1 MTYFWFQLWREWK
14 LSVAEIVN
22 FFPESNI
29 IFSGSW
35 VLILENIEKSYL
47 QENFYKLGWTI
58 KIFELDFFANIED
71 IYELTL
77 KSDLEAV
84 YEEILKYSEKSEWK
98 FKYSL
103 NLFWSKN
110 LKLENILKNTKK
122 IFKSKN
128 ISARYFNKDDWKN
141 LSSGQIIWNNIL
153 KKWFDFNLVD
163 LWGIFYFWKT
173 IQVQDIDS
181 YSKRDFSKN
190 RDMQVGML
198 PPKLCQIMI
207 NIWRKNIFKNIENLN
222 IYDPFV
228 GLATVLI
235 EALNMGI
242 LWVFW
247 SDLNEKMVDESRKN
261 ISDFIS
267 KNLLKNI
274 SFKIEKLNAKFINE
288 SEILQKEK
296 IDLIVTEWYLW
307 EIMTKKNISLD
318 RINKQKESL
327 LSIYSKFFEN
337 LAKVDFSWKIVICFP
352 FWELNG
358 KFIYFNEI
366 LEILNKFCVIE
377 NIFKN
382 SEINLSSKSGS
393 LLYKREKQLVWREI
407 FKLKIKKI

>member
-1 MTYFWFQLWREWK
+1 MNYFWFQLWREWK
-14 LSVAEIVN
+14 LSIAEILAI
-22 FFPESNI
+22 FPDSEI
-29 IFSGSW
+29 LFSGSS
-35 VLILENIEKSYL
+35 VLILWNILKEDIL
-47 QENFYKLGWTI
+47 VNFSKIWWTI
-58 KIFELDFFANIED
+58 KVFEL
-71 IYELTL
+71 ELQP
-77 KSDLEAV
+77 DLEAV
-84 YEEILKYSEKSEWK
+84 YSEILEYSQKSEWK

-141 LSSGQIIWNNIL
+141 LSSAQILGNSIL
-153 KKWFDFNLVD
+153 KKWFDFNIIN
-163 LWGIFYFWKT
+163 LWNIFYFGKT
-173 IQVQDIDS
+173 LEVQDIDS

-198 PPKLCQIMI
+198 PPKLCQMMI
-207 NIWRKNIFKNIENLN
+207 NIWKESKDCESKNV
-222 IYDPFV
+222 YDPFV
-228 GLATVLI
+228 WLGTVLI
-235 EALNMGI
+235 EALNMWI
-242 LWVFW
+242 PKVFW
-247 SDLNEKMVDESRKN
+247 SDLSEKMVDESRKN
-261 ISDFIS
+261 ISDFIN

-337 LAKVDFSWKIVICFP
+337 LAKVDFSWRIVICFP

-377 NIFKN
+377 NILKN
-382 SEINLSSKSGS
+382 SEINISSKSGS

>member
-35 VLILENIEKSYL
+35 VLILGNIEKSYL

-58 KIFELDFFANIED
+58 KILELDFFANIED
-71 IYELTL
+71 IYE
-77 KSDLEAV
+77 SILETA
-84 YEEILKYSEKSEWK
+84 LNTEWK

-103 NLFWSKN
+103 NLFWEKS
-110 LKLENILKNTKK
+110 LKLENILKKTKNLLK
-122 IFKSKN
+122 NKS

-141 LSSGQIIWNNIL
+141 LSSAQILGNSIL
-153 KKWFDFNLVD
+153 KKWFDFNIIN
-163 LWGIFYFWKT
+163 LWNIFYFGKT
-173 IQVQDIDS
+173 LEVQDIDA

-198 PPKLCQIMI
+198 PPKLCQMMI
-207 NIWRKNIFKNIENLN
+207 NIWKESKDCESKNV
-222 IYDPFV
+222 YDPFV
-228 GLATVLI
+228 WLGTVLI
-235 EALNMGI
+235 EALNMWI
-242 LWVFW
+242 PQVFW
-247 SDLNEKMVDESRKN
+247 SDLSEKMVDESRKN
-261 ISDFIS
+261 ISDFIN

-307 EIMTKKNISLD
+307 EIITKKNISLD

-327 LSIYSKFFEN
+327 LSIYLKFFES
-337 LAKVDFSWKIVICFP
+337 LAKTDFNWKIVICFP

>member
-14 LSVAEIVN
+14 LSIAELIN
-22 FFPESNI
+22 FFPKSEI
-29 IFSGSW
+29 IFCGSL
-35 VLILENIEKSYL
+35 VLILGNIEKSYL

-71 IYELTL
+71 IYE
-77 KSDLEAV
+77 SILETA
-84 YEEILKYSEKSEWK
+84 LNTEWK

-103 NLFWSKN
+103 NLFWEKS
-110 LKLENILKNTKK
+110 LKLENILKKTKNLLK
-122 IFKSKN
+122 NKS

-141 LSSGQIIWNNIL
+141 LSSAQILGNSIL
-153 KKWFDFNLVD
+153 KKWFDFNIIN
-163 LWGIFYFWKT
+163 LWNIFYFGKT
-173 IQVQDIDS
+173 LEVQDIDS

-198 PPKLCQIMI
+198 PPKLCQMMI
-207 NIWRKNIFKNIENLN
+207 NIWKESKDCESKNV
-222 IYDPFV
+222 YDPFV
-228 GLATVLI
+228 WLGTVLI
-235 EALNMGI
+235 EALNMWI
-242 LWVFW
+242 PKVFW
-247 SDLNEKMVDESRKN
+247 SDLSEKMVDESRKN
-261 ISDFIS
+261 ISDFIN

-337 LAKVDFSWKIVICFP
+337 LAKVDFSWRIVICFP

-382 SEINLSSKSGS
+382 SEINISSKSGS

>member
-1 MTYFWFQLWREWK
+1 MNYFWFQLWREWK
-14 LSVAEIVN
+14 LSIAEILAV
-22 FFPESNI
+22 FPDCEVL
-29 IFSGSW
+29 FSGNSI
-35 VLILENIEKSYL
+35 LILWNISKEDIST
-47 QENFYKLGWTI
+47 NFSKIGWTI
-58 KIFELDFFANIED
+58 KVF
-71 IYELTL
+71 ELTL

-98 FKYSL
+98 FKYRL

-128 ISARYFNKDDWKN
+128 ISARYFNKDDWKK

-173 IQVQDIDS
+173 IQVQDIDA

-198 PPKLCQIMI
+198 PPKLCQMMI
-207 NIWRKNIFKNIENLN
+207 NIWKESKDCESKNV
-222 IYDPFV
+222 YDPFV
-228 GLATVLI
+228 WLGTVLI
-235 EALNMGI
+235 EALNMWI
-242 LWVFW
+242 PQVFW
-247 SDLNEKMVDESRKN
+247 SDLSEKMVDESRKN

-337 LAKVDFSWKIVICFP
+337 LAKVDFPWRIVICFP

>member
-14 LSVAEIVN
+14 LSVAELIN
-22 FFPESNI
+22 FFPKSEI
-29 IFSGSW
+29 IFCGSW
-35 VLILENIEKSYL
+35 VLILGNIEKSYL

-71 IYELTL
+71 IYE
-77 KSDLEAV
+77 SILETA
-84 YEEILKYSEKSEWK
+84 LNTEWK

-103 NLFWSKN
+103 NLFWEKS
-110 LKLENILKNTKK
+110 LKLENILKKTKNLLK
-122 IFKSKN
+122 NKS

-141 LSSGQIIWNNIL
+141 LSSAQILGNSIL
-153 KKWFDFNLVD
+153 KKWFDFNIIN
-163 LWGIFYFWKT
+163 LWNIFYFGKT
-173 IQVQDIDS
+173 LEVQDIDA

-198 PPKLCQIMI
+198 PPKLCQMMI
-207 NIWRKNIFKNIENLN
+207 NIWKESKDCESKNV
-222 IYDPFV
+222 YDPFV
-228 GLATVLI
+228 WLGTVLI
-235 EALNMGI
+235 EALNMWI
-242 LWVFW
+242 SQVFW
-247 SDLNEKMVDESRKN
+247 SDLSEKMVDESRKN

-267 KNLLKNI
+267 KNWLKNI

-337 LAKVDFSWKIVICFP
+337 LAKVDFSWRIMICFP

>member
-35 VLILENIEKSYL
+35 VLILGNIEKSYL

-71 IYELTL
+71 IYE
-77 KSDLEAV
+77 SILETA
-84 YEEILKYSEKSEWK
+84 LNTEWK

-103 NLFWSKN
+103 NLFWEKS
-110 LKLENILKNTKK
+110 LKLENILKKTKNLLK
-122 IFKSKN
+122 NKS

-235 EALNMGI
+235 EALNMWI
-242 LWVFW
+242 PQVFW
-247 SDLNEKMVDESRKN
+247 SDLSEKMVDESRKN
-261 ISDFIS
+261 ISDFIN

-327 LSIYSKFFEN
+327 LSIYLKFFES
-337 LAKVDFSWKIVICFP
+337 LAKTDFNWKIVICFP

>member
-1 MTYFWFQLWREWK
+1 MNYFWFQLWREWK
-14 LSVAEIVN
+14 LSIAELLAV
-22 FFPESNI
+22 FPKSEI
-29 IFSGSW
+29 LFSGNSI
-35 VLILENIEKSYL
+35 LILWKLEKKDIL
-47 QENFYKLGWTI
+47 ENFYKLGWTI

-71 IYELTL
+71 IYE
-77 KSDLEAV
+77 SILETA
-84 YEEILKYSEKSEWK
+84 LNTEWK

-103 NLFWSKN
+103 NLFWEKS
-110 LKLENILKNTKK
+110 LKLENILKKTKNLLK
-122 IFKSKN
+122 NKS

-141 LSSGQIIWNNIL
+141 LSSAQILGNSIL
-153 KKWFDFNLVD
+153 RKWFDFNIIN
-163 LWGIFYFWKT
+163 LWNIFYFGKT
-173 IQVQDIDS
+173 LEVQDIDA

-198 PPKLCQIMI
+198 PPKLCQMMI
-207 NIWRKNIFKNIENLN
+207 NIWKESKDCESKNV
-222 IYDPFV
+222 YDPFV
-228 GLATVLI
+228 WLGTVLI
-235 EALNMGI
+235 EALNMWI
-242 LWVFW
+242 PQVFW
-247 SDLNEKMVDESRKN
+247 SDLSEKMVDESRKN

-267 KNLLKNI
+267 KNWLKNI

>member
-1 MTYFWFQLWREWK
+1 MSYFWFQLWREWK

-35 VLILENIEKSYL
+35 VLILGNIEKSYL

-71 IYELTL
+71 IYE
-77 KSDLEAV
+77 SILETA
-84 YEEILKYSEKSEWK
+84 LNTEWK

-103 NLFWSKN
+103 NLFWEKS
-110 LKLENILKNTKK
+110 LKLENILKKTKNLLK
-122 IFKSKN
+122 NKS

-141 LSSGQIIWNNIL
+141 LSSAQILGNSIL
-153 KKWFDFNLVD
+153 KKWFDFNIIN
-163 LWGIFYFWKT
+163 LWNIFYFGKT
-173 IQVQDIDS
+173 LEVQDIDS

-198 PPKLCQIMI
+198 PPKLCQMMI
-207 NIWRKNIFKNIENLN
+207 NIWKESKDCESKNV
-222 IYDPFV
+222 YDPFV
-228 GLATVLI
+228 WLGTVLI
-235 EALNMGI
+235 EALNMWI
-242 LWVFW
+242 PKVFW
-247 SDLNEKMVDESRKN
+247 SDLSEKMVDESRKN

-267 KNLLKNI
+267 KNWLKNI

-296 IDLIVTEWYLW
+296 IDLIITEWYLW

-337 LAKVDFSWKIVICFP
+337 LVKVDFSWRIVICFP

-407 FKLKIKKI
+407 FKLKIKI

>member
-35 VLILENIEKSYL
+35 VLILGNIEKSYL

-71 IYELTL
+71 IYE
-77 KSDLEAV
+77 SILETA
-84 YEEILKYSEKSEWK
+84 LNTEWK

-103 NLFWSKN
+103 NLFWEKS
-110 LKLENILKNTKK
+110 LKLENILKKTKNLLK
-122 IFKSKN
+122 NKS

-141 LSSGQIIWNNIL
+141 LSSAQILGNSIL
-153 KKWFDFNLVD
+153 KKWFDFNIIN
-163 LWGIFYFWKT
+163 LWNIFYFGKT
-173 IQVQDIDS
+173 LEVQDIDS

-198 PPKLCQIMI
+198 PPKLCQMMI
-207 NIWRKNIFKNIENLN
+207 NIWKESKDCESKNV
-222 IYDPFV
+222 YDTFV
-228 GLATVLI
+228 WLGTVLI
-235 EALNMGI
+235 EALNMWI
-242 LWVFW
+242 SQVFW
-247 SDLNEKMVDESRKN
+247 SDLSEKMVDESRKN

-288 SEILQKEK
+288 SEILKKEK

-407 FKLKIKKI
+407 LKLKIKKI

>member
-35 VLILENIEKSYL
+35 VLILGNIEKSYL

-71 IYELTL
+71 IYE
-77 KSDLEAV
+77 SVLETA
-84 YEEILKYSEKSEWK
+84 LNTEWK

-103 NLFWSKN
+103 NLFWEKS
-110 LKLENILKNTKK
+110 LKLENILKKTKNLLK
-122 IFKSKN
+122 NKS

-141 LSSGQIIWNNIL
+141 LSSAQILGNSIL
-153 KKWFDFNLVD
+153 KKWFDFNIIN
-163 LWGIFYFWKT
+163 LWNIFYFGKT
-173 IQVQDIDS
+173 LEVQDIDS

-198 PPKLCQIMI
+198 PPKLCQMMI
-207 NIWRKNIFKNIENLN
+207 NIWKESKDCESKNV
-222 IYDPFV
+222 YDPFV
-228 GLATVLI
+228 WLGTVLI
-235 EALNMGI
+235 EALNMWI
-242 LWVFW
+242 SQVFW
-247 SDLNEKMVDESRKN
+247 SDLSEKMVDESRKN

-407 FKLKIKKI
+407 LKLKIKKI

>member
-35 VLILENIEKSYL
+35 VLILGNIEKSYL

-71 IYELTL
+71 IYE
-77 KSDLEAV
+77 SILETA
-84 YEEILKYSEKSEWK
+84 LNTEWK

-103 NLFWSKN
+103 NLFWDKS
-110 LKLENILKNTKK
+110 LKLENILKKTKNLLK
-122 IFKSKN
+122 NKS

-141 LSSGQIIWNNIL
+141 LSSAQILGNSIL
-153 KKWFDFNLVD
+153 KKWFDFNIIN
-163 LWGIFYFWKT
+163 LWNIFYFGKT
-173 IQVQDIDS
+173 LEVQDIDA

-198 PPKLCQIMI
+198 PPKLCQMMI
-207 NIWRKNIFKNIENLN
+207 NIWKESKDCESKNV
-222 IYDPFV
+222 YDPFV
-228 GLATVLI
+228 WLGTVLI
-235 EALNMGI
+235 EALNMWI
-242 LWVFW
+242 PQVFW
-247 SDLNEKMVDESRKN
+247 SDLSEKMVDESRKN
-261 ISDFIS
+261 ISDFIN

-337 LAKVDFSWKIVICFP
+337 LAKVDFSWRIVICFP

-393 LLYKREKQLVWREI
+393 LFYKREKQLVWREI

>member
-1 MTYFWFQLWREWK
+1 MNYFWFQLWREWK
-14 LSVAEIVN
+14 LSIAELLAIS
-22 FFPESNI
+22 PDSEI
-29 IFSGSW
+29 LFSGSS
-35 VLILENIEKSYL
+35 VLILWNILKEDIL
-47 QENFYKLGWTI
+47 VNFPKIWWTI
-58 KIFELDFFANIED
+58 KVF
-71 IYELTL
+71 ELTL
-77 KSDLEAV
+77 KPDLEAV
-84 YEEILKYSEKSEWK
+84 YEEILKYSQKSEWK

-163 LWGIFYFWKT
+163 LWWIFYFWKT

-190 RDMQVGML
+190 RDMQIGML

-247 SDLNEKMVDESRKN
+247 SDLNEKMVEESKKN

-267 KNLLKNI
+267 KNNLKNI
-274 SFKIEKLNAKFINE
+274 SKKFEKLNEKFINE
-288 SEILQKEK
+288 SSILKEK
-296 IDLIVTEWYLW
+296 NIDLIVSEWYLW

-318 RINKQKESL
+318 RINKQKDSL
-327 LSIYSKFFEN
+327 LSIYTKFFEN
-337 LAKVDFSWKIVICFP
+337 LTKTDFNWKIVICFP
-352 FWELNG
+352 FWELNW
-358 KFIYFNEI
+358 KYIYFSEI
-366 LEILNKFCVIE
+366 LETLQKHCIIE
-377 NIFKN
+377 SIFEN
-382 SEINLSSKSGS
+382 TEFNLATKTWS

-407 FKLKIKKI
+407 FKLKIRK

>member
-35 VLILENIEKSYL
+35 VLILGNIEKSYL

-71 IYELTL
+71 IYE
-77 KSDLEAV
+77 SILETA
-84 YEEILKYSEKSEWK
+84 LNTEWK

-103 NLFWSKN
+103 NLFWEKS
-110 LKLENILKNTKK
+110 LKLENILKKTKNLLK
-122 IFKSKN
+122 NKS

-141 LSSGQIIWNNIL
+141 LSSAQILGNSIL
-153 KKWFDFNLVD
+153 KKWFDFNIIN
-163 LWGIFYFWKT
+163 LWNIFYFGKT
-173 IQVQDIDS
+173 LEVQDIDS

-198 PPKLCQIMI
+198 PPKLCQMMI
-207 NIWRKNIFKNIENLN
+207 NIWKESKDCESKNV
-222 IYDPFV
+222 YDPFV
-228 GLATVLI
+228 WLGTVLI
-235 EALNMGI
+235 EALNMWI
-242 LWVFW
+242 PKVFW
-247 SDLNEKMVDESRKN
+247 SDLSEKMFDESRKN

-267 KNLLKNI
+267 KNWLKNI

>member
-35 VLILENIEKSYL
+35 VLILGNIEKTYL

-71 IYELTL
+71 IYE
-77 KSDLEAV
+77 SILEIA
-84 YEEILKYSEKSEWK
+84 LNTEWK

-103 NLFWSKN
+103 NLFWEKS
-110 LKLENILKNTKK
+110 LKLENILKKTKNLLK
-122 IFKSKN
+122 NKS

-141 LSSGQIIWNNIL
+141 LSSAQILGNSIL
-153 KKWFDFNLVD
+153 KKWFDFNIIN
-163 LWGIFYFWKT
+163 LWNIFYFGKT
-173 IQVQDIDS
+173 LEVQDIDS

-198 PPKLCQIMI
+198 PPKLCQMMI
-207 NIWRKNIFKNIENLN
+207 NIWKESKDCEPKNV
-222 IYDPFV
+222 YDPFV
-228 GLATVLI
+228 WLGTVLI
-235 EALNMGI
+235 EALNMWI
-242 LWVFW
+242 PKVFW
-247 SDLNEKMVDESRKN
+247 SDLSEKMVDESRKN

-267 KNLLKNI
+267 KNWLKNI

-337 LAKVDFSWKIVICFP
+337 LAKVDFSWRIVICFP

>member
-1 MTYFWFQLWREWK
+1 MNYFGFQLGREWK
-14 LSVAEIVN
+14 LSIAEILAI
-22 FFPESNI
+22 FPDSEI
-29 IFSGSW
+29 LFSGSS
-35 VLILENIEKSYL
+35 VLILGNILKEDIST
-47 QENFYKLGWTI
+47 NFSKIGGTI
-58 KIFELDFFANIED
+58 KVFEL
-71 IYELTL
+71 ELQP
-77 KSDLEAV
+77 DLEAV
-84 YEEILKYSEKSEWK
+84 YEKILEYSKGSEGK

-103 NLFWSKN
+103 NLFGSKN

-128 ISARYFNKDDWKN
+128 ISARYFNKDDGKN
-141 LSSGQIIWNNIL
+141 LSSGQIIGNNVL
-153 KKWFDFNLVD
+153 KKGFDFNLVD
-163 LWGIFYFWKT
+163 LGGIFYFGKT

-207 NIWRKNIFKNIENLN
+207 NIGRKNIFKNIENLN

-242 LWVFW
+242 LGVFG

-296 IDLIVTEWYLW
+296 IDLIVTEGYLG

-337 LAKVDFSWKIVICFP
+337 LAKVDFSGKIVICFP

-393 LLYKREKQLVWREI
+393 LLYKREKQLVGREI

>member
-35 VLILENIEKSYL
+35 VLILGNIEKSYL

-71 IYELTL
+71 IYE
-77 KSDLEAV
+77 SILETA
-84 YEEILKYSEKSEWK
+84 LNTEWK

-103 NLFWSKN
+103 NLFWEKS
-110 LKLENILKNTKK
+110 LKLENILKKTKNLLK
-122 IFKSKN
+122 NKS

-141 LSSGQIIWNNIL
+141 LSSAQILGNSIL
-153 KKWFDFNLVD
+153 KKWFDFNIIN
-163 LWGIFYFWKT
+163 LWNIFYFGKT
-173 IQVQDIDS
+173 LEVQDIDA

-198 PPKLCQIMI
+198 PPKLCQMMI
-207 NIWRKNIFKNIENLN
+207 NIWKESKDCESKNV
-222 IYDPFV
+222 YDPFV
-228 GLATVLI
+228 WLGTVLI
-235 EALNMGI
+235 EALNMWI
-242 LWVFW
+242 PQVFW
-247 SDLNEKMVDESRKN
+247 SDLSEKMVDESRKN

-352 FWELNG
+352 FWELNW
-358 KFIYFNEI
+358 KYIYFSEI
-366 LEILNKFCVIE
+366 LETLQKHCIIE
-377 NIFKN
+377 NIFEN
-382 SEINLSSKSGS
+382 TEFNLATKTWS

-407 FKLKIKKI
+407 FKLKIKI

>member
-1 MTYFWFQLWREWK
+1 MNYFWFQLWREWE
-14 LSVAEIVN
+14 LSIAEILAV
-22 FFPESNI
+22 FPDCEVL
-29 IFSGSW
+29 FSGNSI
-35 VLILENIEKSYL
+35 LILWNISKEDIST
-47 QENFYKLGWTI
+47 NFSKIGWTI
-58 KIFELDFFANIED
+58 KVF
-71 IYELTL
+71 ELTL

-128 ISARYFNKDDWKN
+128 ISVRYFNKDDWKN

-173 IQVQDIDS
+173 IQVQDIDA

-207 NIWRKNIFKNIENLN
+207 NIWRKDLSKNIENLN

-228 GLATVLI
+228 GLGTVLI
-235 EALNMGI
+235 EALNMWI
-242 LWVFW
+242 LWIFW
-247 SDLNEKMVDESRKN
+247 SDLNEKMIKESSKN
-261 ISDFIS
+261 ISDFVS
-267 KNLLKNI
+267 KNSLKNI
-274 SFKIEKLNAKFINE
+274 SKKFEKLNAKFINE
-288 SEILQKEK
+288 SSILKKKEIE
-296 IDLIVTEWYLW
+296 LIISEWYLW

-352 FWELNG
+352 F
-358 KFIYFNEI
+358 
-366 LEILNKFCVIE
+366 
-377 NIFKN
+377 
-382 SEINLSSKSGS
+382 GS
-393 LLYKREKQLVWREI
+393 
-407 FKLKIKKI
+407 

>member
-35 VLILENIEKSYL
+35 VLILGNIEKSYL

-71 IYELTL
+71 IYE
-77 KSDLEAV
+77 SILETA
-84 YEEILKYSEKSEWK
+84 LNTEWK

-103 NLFWSKN
+103 NLFWEKS
-110 LKLENILKNTKK
+110 LMLENILKKTKNLLK
-122 IFKSKN
+122 NKS

-141 LSSGQIIWNNIL
+141 LSSAQILGNSIL
-153 KKWFDFNLVD
+153 KKWFDFNIIN
-163 LWGIFYFWKT
+163 LWNIFYFGKT
-173 IQVQDIDS
+173 LEVQDIDS

-198 PPKLCQIMI
+198 PPKLCQMMI
-207 NIWRKNIFKNIENLN
+207 NIWKESKDCESKNV
-222 IYDPFV
+222 YDPFV
-228 GLATVLI
+228 WLGTVLI
-235 EALNMGI
+235 EALNMWI
-242 LWVFW
+242 SQVFW
-247 SDLNEKMVDESRKN
+247 SDLSEKMVDESRKN

-267 KNLLKNI
+267 KNWLKNI

-288 SEILQKEK
+288 SEVLQKEK

-337 LAKVDFSWKIVICFP
+337 LAKVDFSWRIVICFP

>member
-35 VLILENIEKSYL
+35 VLILGNIEKSYL

-71 IYELTL
+71 IYE
-77 KSDLEAV
+77 SILETA
-84 YEEILKYSEKSEWK
+84 LNTEWK

-103 NLFWSKN
+103 NLFWEKS
-110 LKLENILKNTKK
+110 LKLENILKKTKNLLK
-122 IFKSKN
+122 NKS

-141 LSSGQIIWNNIL
+141 LSSAQILGNSIL
-153 KKWFDFNLVD
+153 KKWFDFNIIN
-163 LWGIFYFWKT
+163 LWNIFYFGKT
-173 IQVQDIDS
+173 LEVQDIDS

-198 PPKLCQIMI
+198 PPKLCQMMI
-207 NIWRKNIFKNIENLN
+207 NIWKESKDCESKNV
-222 IYDPFV
+222 YDPFV
-228 GLATVLI
+228 WLGTVLI
-235 EALNMGI
+235 EALNMLI
-242 LWVFW
+242 PKVFW
-247 SDLNEKMVDESRKN
+247 SDLSEKMVDESRKN

-267 KNLLKNI
+267 KNWLKNI

-296 IDLIVTEWYLW
+296 IDLIITEWYLW

-337 LAKVDFSWKIVICFP
+337 LVKVDFSWRIVICFP

>member
-35 VLILENIEKSYL
+35 VLILGNIEKSYL

-71 IYELTL
+71 IYE
-77 KSDLEAV
+77 SILETA
-84 YEEILKYSEKSEWK
+84 LNTEWK

-103 NLFWSKN
+103 NLFWEKS
-110 LKLENILKNTKK
+110 LKLENILKKTKNLLK
-122 IFKSKN
+122 NKS

-141 LSSGQIIWNNIL
+141 LSSAQILGNSIL
-153 KKWFDFNLVD
+153 KKWFDFNIIN
-163 LWGIFYFWKT
+163 LWNIFYFGKT
-173 IQVQDIDS
+173 LEVQDIDA

-198 PPKLCQIMI
+198 PPKLCQMMI
-207 NIWRKNIFKNIENLN
+207 NIWKESKDCESKNV
-222 IYDPFV
+222 YDPFV
-228 GLATVLI
+228 WLGTVLI
-235 EALNMGI
+235 EALNMWI
-242 LWVFW
+242 PKVFW
-247 SDLNEKMVDESRKN
+247 SDLSEKMVDESRKN

-267 KNLLKNI
+267 KNWLKNI

-337 LAKVDFSWKIVICFP
+337 LVKVDFSWRIVICFP

>member
-14 LSVAEIVN
+14 LSVAELIN
-22 FFPESNI
+22 FFPKSEI
-29 IFSGSW
+29 IFCGSW
-35 VLILENIEKSYL
+35 VLILGNIEKSYL

-71 IYELTL
+71 IYE
-77 KSDLEAV
+77 SILETA
-84 YEEILKYSEKSEWK
+84 LNTEWK

-103 NLFWSKN
+103 NLFWEKS
-110 LKLENILKNTKK
+110 LKLENILKKTKNLLK
-122 IFKSKN
+122 NKS

-141 LSSGQIIWNNIL
+141 LSSAQILGNSIL
-153 KKWFDFNLVD
+153 KKWFDFNIIN
-163 LWGIFYFWKT
+163 LWNIFYFGKT
-173 IQVQDIDS
+173 LEVQDIDS

-190 RDMQVGML
+190 RDMQVWML
-198 PPKLCQIMI
+198 PPKLCQMMI
-207 NIWRKNIFKNIENLN
+207 NIWKESKDCESKNV
-222 IYDPFV
+222 YDPFV
-228 GLATVLI
+228 WLGTVLI
-235 EALNMGI
+235 EALNMWI
-242 LWVFW
+242 SQVFW
-247 SDLNEKMVDESRKN
+247 SDLSEKMVDESRKN

-337 LAKVDFSWKIVICFP
+337 LAKVDFSWRIVICFP

>member
-35 VLILENIEKSYL
+35 VLILGNIEKSYL

-71 IYELTL
+71 IYE
-77 KSDLEAV
+77 SILETA
-84 YEEILKYSEKSEWK
+84 LNTEWK

-103 NLFWSKN
+103 NLFWEKS
-110 LKLENILKNTKK
+110 LKLENILKKTKNLLK
-122 IFKSKN
+122 NKS

-141 LSSGQIIWNNIL
+141 LSSAQILGNSIL
-153 KKWFDFNLVD
+153 KKWFDFNIIN
-163 LWGIFYFWKT
+163 LWNIFYFGKT
-173 IQVQDIDS
+173 LEVQDIDS

-198 PPKLCQIMI
+198 PPKLCQMMI
-207 NIWRKNIFKNIENLN
+207 NIWKESKDCESKNV
-222 IYDPFV
+222 YDPFV
-228 GLATVLI
+228 WLGTVLI
-235 EALNMGI
+235 EALNMWI
-242 LWVFW
+242 PQVFW
-247 SDLNEKMVDESRKN
+247 SDLSEKMVDESRKN

-267 KNLLKNI
+267 KNWLKNI

-288 SEILQKEK
+288 SEILKKEK

-337 LAKVDFSWKIVICFP
+337 LAKVDFSWRIVICFP

-407 FKLKIKKI
+407 YLVSLKKN

>member
-35 VLILENIEKSYL
+35 VLILGNIEKSYL

-71 IYELTL
+71 IYE
-77 KSDLEAV
+77 SILETA
-84 YEEILKYSEKSEWK
+84 LNTEWK

-103 NLFWSKN
+103 NLFWEKS
-110 LKLENILKNTKK
+110 LKLENILKKTKNLLK
-122 IFKSKN
+122 NKS

-141 LSSGQIIWNNIL
+141 LSSAQILGNSIL
-153 KKWFDFNLVD
+153 KKWFDFNIIN
-163 LWGIFYFWKT
+163 LWNIFYFGKT
-173 IQVQDIDS
+173 LEVQDIDS

-198 PPKLCQIMI
+198 PPKLCQMMI
-207 NIWRKNIFKNIENLN
+207 NIWKESKDCESKNV
-222 IYDPFV
+222 YDPFV
-228 GLATVLI
+228 WLGTVLI
-235 EALNMGI
+235 EALNMWI
-242 LWVFW
+242 SQVFW
-247 SDLNEKMVDESRKN
+247 SDLSEKMVDESRKN

-267 KNLLKNI
+267 KNWLKNI

-337 LAKVDFSWKIVICFP
+337 LAKVDFSWRIVICFP
-352 FWELNG
+352 FWELNE

>member
-35 VLILENIEKSYL
+35 VLILGNIEKSYL

-71 IYELTL
+71 IYE
-77 KSDLEAV
+77 SILETA
-84 YEEILKYSEKSEWK
+84 LNTEWK

-103 NLFWSKN
+103 NLFWEKS
-110 LKLENILKNTKK
+110 LKLENILKKTKNLLK
-122 IFKSKN
+122 NKS

-141 LSSGQIIWNNIL
+141 LSSAQILGNSIL
-153 KKWFDFNLVD
+153 KKWFDFNIIN
-163 LWGIFYFWKT
+163 LWNIFYFGKT
-173 IQVQDIDS
+173 LEVQDIDA

-198 PPKLCQIMI
+198 PPKLCQMMI
-207 NIWRKNIFKNIENLN
+207 NIWKESKDCESKNV
-222 IYDPFV
+222 YDPFV
-228 GLATVLI
+228 WLGTVLI
-235 EALNMGI
+235 EALNMWI
-242 LWVFW
+242 SQVFW
-247 SDLNEKMVDESRKN
+247 SDLSEKMVDESRKN
-261 ISDFIS
+261 ISDFIN

-337 LAKVDFSWKIVICFP
+337 LAKVDFSWRIVICFP

>member
-35 VLILENIEKSYL
+35 VLILGNIEKSYL

-71 IYELTL
+71 IYE
-77 KSDLEAV
+77 SILETA
-84 YEEILKYSEKSEWK
+84 LNTEWK

-103 NLFWSKN
+103 NLFWEKS
-110 LKLENILKNTKK
+110 LKLENILKKTKNLLK
-122 IFKSKN
+122 NKS

-141 LSSGQIIWNNIL
+141 LSSAQILGNSIL
-153 KKWFDFNLVD
+153 KKWFDFNIIN
-163 LWGIFYFWKT
+163 LWNIFYFGKT
-173 IQVQDIDS
+173 LEVQDIDA

-198 PPKLCQIMI
+198 PPKLCQMMI
-207 NIWRKNIFKNIENLN
+207 NIWKESKDCESKNV
-222 IYDPFV
+222 YDPFV
-228 GLATVLI
+228 WLGTVLI
-235 EALNMGI
+235 EALNMWI
-242 LWVFW
+242 PQVFW
-247 SDLNEKMVDESRKN
+247 SDLSEKMVDESRKN
-261 ISDFIS
+261 IYDFIS

>member
-35 VLILENIEKSYL
+35 VLILGNIEKSYL

-71 IYELTL
+71 IYE
-77 KSDLEAV
+77 SVLETA
-84 YEEILKYSEKSEWK
+84 LNTEWK

-103 NLFWSKN
+103 NLFWDKS
-110 LKLENILKNTKK
+110 LKLENILKKTKNLLK
-122 IFKSKN
+122 NKS

-141 LSSGQIIWNNIL
+141 LSSAQILGNSIL
-153 KKWFDFNLVD
+153 KKWLDFNIIN
-163 LWGIFYFWKT
+163 LWNIFYFGKT
-173 IQVQDIDS
+173 LEVQDIDS

-198 PPKLCQIMI
+198 PPKLCQMMI
-207 NIWRKNIFKNIENLN
+207 NIWKESKDCESKNV
-222 IYDPFV
+222 YDPFV
-228 GLATVLI
+228 WLGTVLI
-235 EALNMGI
+235 EALNMWI
-242 LWVFW
+242 SQVFW
-247 SDLNEKMVDESRKN
+247 SDLSEKMVDESRKN

-288 SEILQKEK
+288 SEILKKEK

-337 LAKVDFSWKIVICFP
+337 LAKVDFPWRIVICFP

>member
-35 VLILENIEKSYL
+35 VLILGNIEKSYL

-71 IYELTL
+71 IYE
-77 KSDLEAV
+77 SILETA
-84 YEEILKYSEKSEWK
+84 LNTEWK

-103 NLFWSKN
+103 NLFWEKS
-110 LKLENILKNTKK
+110 LKLENILKKTKNLLK
-122 IFKSKN
+122 NKS

-141 LSSGQIIWNNIL
+141 LSSAQILGNSIL
-153 KKWFDFNLVD
+153 KKWFDFNIIN
-163 LWGIFYFWKT
+163 LWNIFYFGKT
-173 IQVQDIDS
+173 LEVQDIDA

-198 PPKLCQIMI
+198 PPKLCQMMI
-207 NIWRKNIFKNIENLN
+207 NIWKESKDCESKNV
-222 IYDPFV
+222 YDPFV
-228 GLATVLI
+228 WLGTVLI
-235 EALNMGI
+235 EALNMWI
-242 LWVFW
+242 PQVFW
-247 SDLNEKMVDESRKN
+247 SDLSEKMVDESRKN

-382 SEINLSSKSGS
+382 SEINLSSK
-393 LLYKREKQLVWREI
+393 
-407 FKLKIKKI
+407 LKKSSKN

>member
-1 MTYFWFQLWREWK
+1 MNYFWFQLWREWK
-14 LSVAEIVN
+14 LSIAEILAI
-22 FFPESNI
+22 FPDSEI
-29 IFSGSW
+29 LFSGSS
-35 VLILENIEKSYL
+35 VLILWNILKEDIL
-47 QENFYKLGWTI
+47 VNFSKIWWTI
-58 KIFELDFFANIED
+58 KVFEL
-71 IYELTL
+71 ELQP
-77 KSDLEAV
+77 DLEAV
-84 YEEILKYSEKSEWK
+84 YSEILEYSQKSEWK

-228 GLATVLI
+228 GLATVLV

-352 FWELNG
+352 FWELNW
-358 KFIYFNEI
+358 KYIYFSEI
-366 LEILNKFCVIE
+366 LETLQKHCIIE
-377 NIFKN
+377 SIFEN
-382 SEINLSSKSGS
+382 TEFNLATKTWS

-407 FKLKIKKI
+407 FKLKIRK

>member
-14 LSVAEIVN
+14 LSVAELIN
-22 FFPESNI
+22 FFPKSEI
-29 IFSGSW
+29 IFCGSW
-35 VLILENIEKSYL
+35 VLILGNIEKSYL

-71 IYELTL
+71 IYE
-77 KSDLEAV
+77 SILETA
-84 YEEILKYSEKSEWK
+84 LNTEWK

-103 NLFWSKN
+103 NLFWEKS
-110 LKLENILKNTKK
+110 LKLENILKKTKNLLK
-122 IFKSKN
+122 NKS

-141 LSSGQIIWNNIL
+141 LSSAQILGNSIL
-153 KKWFDFNLVD
+153 KKWFDFNIIN
-163 LWGIFYFWKT
+163 LWNIFYFGKT
-173 IQVQDIDS
+173 LEVQDIDS

-198 PPKLCQIMI
+198 PPKLCQMMI
-207 NIWRKNIFKNIENLN
+207 NIWKESKDCESKNV
-222 IYDPFV
+222 YDPFV
-228 GLATVLI
+228 WLGTVLI
-235 EALNMGI
+235 EALNMWI
-242 LWVFW
+242 PQVFW
-247 SDLNEKMVDESRKN
+247 SDLSEKMVDESRKN

-337 LAKVDFSWKIVICFP
+337 LAKVDFSWRIVICFP

>member
-14 LSVAEIVN
+14 LSVAELIN
-22 FFPESNI
+22 FFPKSEI
-29 IFSGSW
+29 IFCGSW
-35 VLILENIEKSYL
+35 VLILGNIEKSYL

-71 IYELTL
+71 IYE
-77 KSDLEAV
+77 SILETA
-84 YEEILKYSEKSEWK
+84 LNTEWK

-103 NLFWSKN
+103 NLFWEKS
-110 LKLENILKNTKK
+110 LKLENILKKTKNLLK
-122 IFKSKN
+122 NKS

-141 LSSGQIIWNNIL
+141 LSSAQILGNSIL
-153 KKWFDFNLVD
+153 KKWFDFNIIN
-163 LWGIFYFWKT
+163 LWNIFYFGKT
-173 IQVQDIDS
+173 LEVQDIDS

-198 PPKLCQIMI
+198 PPKLCQMMI
-207 NIWRKNIFKNIENLN
+207 NIWKESKDCESKNV
-222 IYDPFV
+222 YDPFV
-228 GLATVLI
+228 WLGTVLI
-235 EALNMGI
+235 EALNMWI
-242 LWVFW
+242 PQVFW
-247 SDLNEKMVDESRKN
+247 SDLSEKMVDESRKN

-267 KNLLKNI
+267 KNWLKNI

-337 LAKVDFSWKIVICFP
+337 LAKVDFSWRIVICFP

>member
-14 LSVAEIVN
+14 LSVAELIN
-22 FFPESNI
+22 FFPKSEI
-29 IFSGSW
+29 IFCGNS
-35 VLILENIEKSYL
+35 VLILKNIDNNYL
-47 QENFYKLGWTI
+47 RENFYKLGWTI

-71 IYELTL
+71 IYE
-77 KSDLEAV
+77 SILETA
-84 YEEILKYSEKSEWK
+84 LNTEWK

-103 NLFWSKN
+103 NLFWEKS
-110 LKLENILKNTKK
+110 LKLENILKKTKNLL
-122 IFKSKN
+122 KN
-128 ISARYFNKDDWKN
+128 KLISARYFNKDDWKN
-141 LSSGQIIWNNIL
+141 LSSAQILGNSIL
-153 KKWFDFNLVD
+153 KKWFDFNIIN
-163 LWGIFYFWKT
+163 LWNIFYFGKT
-173 IQVQDIDS
+173 LEVQDIDS

-198 PPKLCQIMI
+198 PPKLCQMMI
-207 NIWRKNIFKNIENLN
+207 NIWKESKDCESKNV
-222 IYDPFV
+222 YDPFV
-228 GLATVLI
+228 WLGTVLI
-235 EALNMGI
+235 EALNMWI
-242 LWVFW
+242 PQVFW
-247 SDLNEKMVDESRKN
+247 SDLSEKMVDESRKN

-267 KNLLKNI
+267 KNWLKNI

-352 FWELNG
+352 FWEING
-358 KFIYFNEI
+358 KFIYFDEI

-377 NIFKN
+377 NIFKS

>member
-14 LSVAEIVN
+14 LSVAELIN
-22 FFPESNI
+22 FFPKSEI
-29 IFSGSW
+29 IFCGSW
-35 VLILENIEKSYL
+35 VLILGNIEKSYL

-71 IYELTL
+71 IYE
-77 KSDLEAV
+77 SILETA
-84 YEEILKYSEKSEWK
+84 LNTEWK

-103 NLFWSKN
+103 NLFWEKS
-110 LKLENILKNTKK
+110 LKLENILKKTKNLLK
-122 IFKSKN
+122 NKS

-141 LSSGQIIWNNIL
+141 LSSAQILGNSIL
-153 KKWFDFNLVD
+153 KKWFDFNIIN
-163 LWGIFYFWKT
+163 LWNIFYFGKT
-173 IQVQDIDS
+173 LEVQDIDS

-198 PPKLCQIMI
+198 PPKLCQMMI
-207 NIWRKNIFKNIENLN
+207 NIWKESKDCESKNV
-222 IYDPFV
+222 YDPFV
-228 GLATVLI
+228 WLGTVLI
-235 EALNMGI
+235 EALNMWI
-242 LWVFW
+242 SQVFW
-247 SDLNEKMVDESRKN
+247 SDLSEKMVDESRKN

-337 LAKVDFSWKIVICFP
+337 LAKVDFSWRIVICFP

-382 SEINLSSKSGS
+382 SERNLSSKSGS

>member
-35 VLILENIEKSYL
+35 VLILGNIEKSYL

-71 IYELTL
+71 IYE
-77 KSDLEAV
+77 SILETA
-84 YEEILKYSEKSEWK
+84 LNTEWK

-103 NLFWSKN
+103 NLFWEKS
-110 LKLENILKNTKK
+110 LKLENILKKTKNLLK
-122 IFKSKN
+122 NKS

-141 LSSGQIIWNNIL
+141 LSSAQILGNSIL
-153 KKWFDFNLVD
+153 KKWFDFNIIN
-163 LWGIFYFWKT
+163 LWNIFYFGKT
-173 IQVQDIDS
+173 LEVQDIDA

-198 PPKLCQIMI
+198 PPKLCQMMI
-207 NIWRKNIFKNIENLN
+207 NIWKESKDCESKNV
-222 IYDPFV
+222 YDPFV
-228 GLATVLI
+228 WLGTVLI
-235 EALNMGI
+235 EALNMWI
-242 LWVFW
+242 PQVFW
-247 SDLNEKMVDESRKN
+247 SDLSEKMVDESRKN

-337 LAKVDFSWKIVICFP
+337 LAKVDFSWRIVICFP

>member
-35 VLILENIEKSYL
+35 VLILGNIEKSYL

-58 KIFELDFFANIED
+58 KIFELDFLANIED
-71 IYELTL
+71 IYE
-77 KSDLEAV
+77 SILETA
-84 YEEILKYSEKSEWK
+84 LNTEWK

-103 NLFWSKN
+103 NLFWEKS
-110 LKLENILKNTKK
+110 LKLENILKKTKNLLK
-122 IFKSKN
+122 NKS

-141 LSSGQIIWNNIL
+141 LSSAQILGNSIL
-153 KKWFDFNLVD
+153 KKWFDFNIIN
-163 LWGIFYFWKT
+163 LWNIFYFGKT
-173 IQVQDIDS
+173 LEVQDIDS

-190 RDMQVGML
+190 RDIQVGML
-198 PPKLCQIMI
+198 PPKLCQMMI
-207 NIWRKNIFKNIENLN
+207 NIWKESKDCESKNV
-222 IYDPFV
+222 YDPFV
-228 GLATVLI
+228 WLGTVLI
-235 EALNMGI
+235 EALNMWI
-242 LWVFW
+242 SQVFW
-247 SDLNEKMVDESRKN
+247 SDLSEKMVDESRKN

-267 KNLLKNI
+267 KNWLKNI

-288 SEILQKEK
+288 SEILKKEK

-337 LAKVDFSWKIVICFP
+337 LAKGDFYWRIVMCFP

>member
-35 VLILENIEKSYL
+35 VLILGNIEKSYL

-71 IYELTL
+71 IYE
-77 KSDLEAV
+77 SILETA
-84 YEEILKYSEKSEWK
+84 LNTEWK

-103 NLFWSKN
+103 NLFWEKS
-110 LKLENILKNTKK
+110 LKLENILKKTKNLLK
-122 IFKSKN
+122 NKS

-141 LSSGQIIWNNIL
+141 LSSAQILGNSIL
-153 KKWFDFNLVD
+153 KKWFDFNIIN
-163 LWGIFYFWKT
+163 LWNIFYFGKT
-173 IQVQDIDS
+173 LEVQDIDS

-198 PPKLCQIMI
+198 PPKLCQMMI
-207 NIWRKNIFKNIENLN
+207 NIWKESKDCESKNV
-222 IYDPFV
+222 YDTFV
-228 GLATVLI
+228 WLGTVLI
-235 EALNMGI
+235 EALNMWI
-242 LWVFW
+242 PKVFW
-247 SDLNEKMVDESRKN
+247 SDLSEKMVDESRKN

-267 KNLLKNI
+267 KNWLKNI

-337 LAKVDFSWKIVICFP
+337 LAKVDFSWRIVICFP

>member
-35 VLILENIEKSYL
+35 VLILGNIEKSYL

-71 IYELTL
+71 IYE
-77 KSDLEAV
+77 SILETA
-84 YEEILKYSEKSEWK
+84 LNTEWK

-103 NLFWSKN
+103 NLFWEKS
-110 LKLENILKNTKK
+110 LKLENILKKTKNLLK
-122 IFKSKN
+122 NKS

-141 LSSGQIIWNNIL
+141 LSSAQILGNSIL
-153 KKWFDFNLVD
+153 KKWFDFNIIN
-163 LWGIFYFWKT
+163 LWNIFYFGKT
-173 IQVQDIDS
+173 LEVQDIDS

-198 PPKLCQIMI
+198 PPKLCQMMI
-207 NIWRKNIFKNIENLN
+207 NIWKESKDCESKNV
-222 IYDPFV
+222 YDPFV
-228 GLATVLI
+228 WLGTVLI
-235 EALNMGI
+235 EALNMWI
-242 LWVFW
+242 SQVFW
-247 SDLNEKMVDESRKN
+247 SDLSEKMVDESRKN

-288 SEILQKEK
+288 SEILKKEK

-337 LAKVDFSWKIVICFP
+337 LAKVDFSWRIVICFP

-382 SEINLSSKSGS
+382 SEINISSKSGS